1 VFEPAGAGGVSAANY
16 YDTLG
21 LDRRCTTAQVRAAY
35 RRLVKQHHPDINH
48 ADPEAT
54 RRAQS
59 LNTAHATLS
68 DPARRAAY
76 DLELD
81 GDEPASPVVP
91 GGRQRDIAQDVMLR
105 VEEFVRGTMLTI
117 RVNDP
122 ANPHGVES
130 YELEVPPET
139 APGTKFRIPRAEPFA
154 GGFVVVRLRVL
165 SGGRLRARGSDL
177 RTDLRISAARATSG
191 GSEMVLGA
199 SGRMVRVTIPAGVAR
214 GAVLRVTGEGL
225 PKPRGGRGD
234 LLVRVTYRV
243 EVKALR
249 GAKQARA
256 SRRLGWG

>member
-1 VFEPAGAGGVSAANY
+1 VSTANH

-35 RRLVKQHHPDINH
+35 RRLVKQHHPDINQT
-48 ADPEAT
+48 DRDAT

-76 DLELD
+76 DQELD
-81 GDEPASPVVP
+81 GETPAGPVAP
-91 GGRQRDIAQDVMLR
+91 GGRRRDIPQDVMLR
-105 VEEFVRGTMLTI
+105 VEDFLRGTMLTI

-122 ANPHGVES
+122 ANPHGAES
-130 YELEVPPET
+130 YELEVPPDT
-139 APGTKFRIPRAEPFA
+139 APGTKFRVPRAEPFA

-165 SGGRLRARGSDL
+165 PGGRFRARGSDL
-177 RTDLRISAARATSG
+177 RTDLRISAARAASG
-191 GSEMVLGA
+191 GSEMVPGA
-199 SGRMVRVTIPAGVAR
+199 TGRMVRVTIPTGVTR

-243 EVKALR
+243 EVKVSR
-249 GAKQARA
+249 GAKRPNS
-256 SRRLGWG
+256 SRRLGWGRT